1 MFLKQYMLLPNDVS
15 QLLLVHIS
23 PCPTSEV
30 KAAPCA
36 TGIHIKP
43 TNLASANFVPTMNSS
58 IVWSSMVS
66 VQLAIQGHFI
76 A

>member
-1 MFLKQYMLLPNDVS
+1 MCIFLKQYMLLPNDVS

-36 TGIHIKP
+36 TEIHIKP
-43 TNLASANFVPTMNSS
+43 TNLASYSHV
-58 IVWSSMVS
+58 
-66 VQLAIQGHFI
+66 FI
-76 A
+76 MITQPILSQQ